1 MPNTAPPVV
10 VGVDGSF
17 AAIRAARWAGALA
30 ARLNAPLDI
39 VHAMPS
45 LGHNLTDAVAA
56 IRAAAITEQRD
67 AAGTILK
74 TAEEAVRSDQPELA
88 ITVIAREDP
97 ADEALVALSASA
109 RMIVLS
115 CDEVTAGAALLMGST
130 TLNVVTEASCPVV
143 AWRGGA
149 FAPTAQPIVVG
160 VDGSSDAALGFA
172 FQLADR
178 LGAPLRAVHSW
189 SMRRPAAAVTIPF
202 LVDWDALEAAQ
213 LQEVMTAVEPW
224 SQRHPDVEVA
234 VYVEP
239 EKPSRALLEHLDG
252 AQLVVLGNR
261 GRKAFT
267 GLLLGSTGL
276 NMLHHSPVPVM
287 LCHGLEPRT

>member
-1 MPNTAPPVV
+1 MTNNESPIV
-10 VGVDGSF
+10 VGVDGSL

-30 ARLNAPLDI
+30 ARLDAPLHI

-56 IRAAAITEQRD
+56 IRAAAITQQQD

-74 TAEEAVRSDQPELA
+74 TAEEAVRAEQPELA
-88 ITVIAREDP
+88 ITGVAREDP
-97 ADEALVALSASA
+97 ADEALVSLSASA
-109 RMIVLS
+109 RMVVVA
-115 CDEVTAGAALLMGST
+115 CDEMTAGAALLMGST
-130 TLNVVTEASCPVV
+130 TLNVATEAHCPVV
-143 AWRGGA
+143 AWRGELV
-149 FAPTAQPIVVG
+149 APTADPIVVG
-160 VDGSSDAALGFA
+160 VDGSSDAALAFGFG
-172 FQLADR
+172 LAGD
-178 LGAPLRAVHSW
+178 LGAPLHVVHSW

-213 LQEVMTAVEPW
+213 LQEAMAAVKPW
-224 SQRHPDVEVA
+224 SERHPTVDA
-234 VYVEP
+234 SVYVEP

-252 AQLVVLGNR
+252 AQLVVIGNR
-261 GRKAFT
+261 GRNALT

-276 NMLHHSPVPVM
+276 NLLHHSPVPVM

>member
-1 MPNTAPPVV
+1 MTYEVPPVV
-10 VGVDGSF
+10 VGVDGGF
-17 AAIRAARWAGALA
+17 TAVQAARWAGALA
-30 ARLNAPLDI
+30 ATLGAPLDI
-39 VHAMPS
+39 VHATPS

-67 AAGTILK
+67 AASTILK
-74 TAEEAVRSDQPELA
+74 TAEEAVRSDHPELA
-88 ITVIAREDP
+88 ITVVAREDP
-97 ADEALVALSASA
+97 ADEALVALSAGA

-115 CDEVTAGAALLMGST
+115 CADVTASAALLIGST
-130 TLNVVTEASCPVV
+130 TLNVATEASCPVV
-143 AWRGGA
+143 AWRGGVL
-149 FAPTAQPIVVG
+149 APTAQPIVVG

-178 LGAPLRAVHSW
+178 LGAPLHAVHSW

-202 LVDWDALEAAQ
+202 LVDWDALEAAH
-213 LQEVMTAVEPW
+213 LQEVMNAVDPW
-224 SQRHPDVEVA
+224 SKRHPDVDVA

-239 EKPSRALLEHLDG
+239 EKPSRALIEHLDG
-252 AQLVVLGNR
+252 AQLVVIGNR
-261 GRKAFT
+261 GRNALT

-287 LCHGLEPRT
+287 LCHGLDPRT